1 MRWARRAGCPAPHR
15 RWDKHTRATTGSVRP
30 PGHFYRYGRV
40 ELEGRG
46 CSVARPKA
54 PPRCGPTP
62 MRCRTPRPSG
72 QRPTSPAVAPP
83 PAGGEGRRRQ
93 QARVDHRHLAMSA
106 RAVVRRAPEAPGRG
120 RRVAWSRWLCEAPA
134 RALPIQAPHRARLA
148 ARPSAPWWMA
158 HGGLPTHGSRE
169 ADTQRH
175 HDKSVHG
182 PYQHP
187 TILRA
192 YPRSPPPGST
202 APTTDRTAQ
211 ARDGPRPDR
220 TSSTNGPLSNP
231 SPIVNLCN
239 SPRPSQQRPT
249 SATWHPSRLPAV
261 VANQPCQ

>member
-1 MRWARRAGCPAPHR
+1 
-15 RWDKHTRATTGSVRP
+15 
-30 PGHFYRYGRV
+30 
-40 ELEGRG
+40 
-46 CSVARPKA
+46 
-54 PPRCGPTP
+54 

-231 SPIVNLCN
+231 SHDCESVQHP
-239 SPRPSQQRPT
+239 PS
-249 SATWHPSRLPAV
+249 LPATPNV
-261 VANQPCQ
+261 SDLAPQPPPSGRHQSNLGPQGEHDAFAAPGVPRSPAP